1 MRAQRILA
9 VIPGRQDGQTFI
21 FAHRQVAQLRRL
33 GFDVTT
39 FSLLERTNPRGLL
52 QEARR
57 FRAMV
62 QSWSPDVVHAHYGTV
77 TALFAALLSRRPLVI
92 SFRGTDLNPSS
103 EHSSLRGAVSRWMSQ
118 GAALFAREIICV
130 SPQLRG
136 RLWWRRNRVH
146 VILDGVDPTEFYPIE
161 RDEARRRLGWSI
173 GERIVLFNHGAA
185 RAPNKR
191 RDLVE
196 GALALLRERL
206 PEVRLVVMEG
216 EVPGDLVPLY
226 VNAADAVVLAS
237 DFEGS
242 PNIVKEAIACAVPVC
257 SVDAGDVSELLAG
270 VSASVVVERS
280 AAAIAAGLE
289 PLLRMPQRSN
299 GPYFA
304 ERYSTSAHVARVA
317 EILRVAGA
325 ARCARSNA
333 TVDNVQQ

>member
-33 GFDVTT
+33 GLDVTT

-136 RLWWRRNRVH
+136 RL
-146 VILDGVDPTEFYPIE
+146 
-161 RDEARRRLGWSI
+161 
-173 GERIVLFNHGAA
+173 
-185 RAPNKR
+185 
-191 RDLVE
+191 
-196 GALALLRERL
+196 
-206 PEVRLVVMEG
+206 
-216 EVPGDLVPLY
+216 
-226 VNAADAVVLAS
+226 
-237 DFEGS
+237 
-242 PNIVKEAIACAVPVC
+242 
-257 SVDAGDVSELLAG
+257 
-270 VSASVVVERS
+270 
-280 AAAIAAGLE
+280 
-289 PLLRMPQRSN
+289 
-299 GPYFA
+299 
-304 ERYSTSAHVARVA
+304 
-317 EILRVAGA
+317 
-325 ARCARSNA
+325 
-333 TVDNVQQ
+333 